1 MASRCGEFDTRDYG
15 KGEMQF
21 MAEPAAV
28 LTDFVKRFRPEA
40 ADGLKAVYQLELT
53 GDDGSLWHLAI
64 ANGACQLESG
74 PAEAPDVAITVSQ
87 DDWDALTAGR
97 LDAFSAF
104 LSGRLRVEGDLAL
117 ATRLQ
122 TLFGL

>member
-1 MASRCGEFDTRDYG
+1 
-15 KGEMQF
+15 

-28 LTDFVKRFRPEA
+28 LADFVKRFRPEA
-40 ADGLKAVYQLELT
+40 ADGLTAIYQLELT
-53 GDDGSLWHLAI
+53 GDQGGLWHLTI
-64 ANGACQLESG
+64 ADGACQLEDG
-74 PAEAPDVAITVSQ
+74 PGKAPDVAITMSQ
-87 DDWDALTAGR
+87 EDWHALIAGQ

-104 LSGRLRVEGDLAL
+104 LSGKLQVEGDLAL

>member
-1 MASRCGEFDTRDYG
+1 
-15 KGEMQF
+15 
-21 MAEPAAV
+21 MAETAGV
-28 LTDFVKRFRPEA
+28 LADFVKRFRPEA

-53 GDDGSLWHLAI
+53 GEQGSCWHLMI
-64 ANGACQLESG
+64 ADGACQLVEG
-74 PAEAPDVAITVSQ
+74 RAEAPDVAITMSL
-87 DDWDALTAGR
+87 DHWDELMAGR

-104 LSGRLRVEGDLAL
+104 LGGQLRVAGDLGL